1 MILEVCLIFL
11 TLYVMFLY
19 LKPKG
24 NLPPGP
30 MGIPFIGGAPY
41 CFVDSCIKA
50 KSKYGNIFMTKTG
63 ATNIVYICNYKTAK
77 EALSKLELA
86 DRPHWKLFNFFKEE
100 REKGRAGGIVGSNG
114 SHWHHNRR
122 FLLRHL
128 RDLGMGKSKI
138 EGIILRE
145 VENLVEEFK
154 KLTKEPSLFPFS
166 ANISILNIIWQLVAS
181 HRYNFEDEEVENFMR
196 KMGQLQNEF
205 LFVGLQDFFP
215 ILNYII
221 PKPILKFILGITKFE
236 KASQEFYD
244 LMKPFINEHLKM
256 LDPSNPRD
264 LMDDYLIEM
273 TEGKSEDYS
282 HFSITAVLTLKL
294 KVYYRIYSLVYL
306 DATINEVQR
315 HCSLVPLGIFRCA
328 TDDLKLEGYDI
339 PKGTVVLS
347 SLAALSHRDRTYF
360 KDPDEFDPSRFID
373 ENGKY
378 IPTCDGFQAF
388 GIGKRQ
394 CLGEQFARMELYFII
409 GALLQNFTF
418 SAPEGENPI
427 SLEPQR
433 VPNMNYPKA
442 DQKFV
447 IKYRN

>member
-11 TLYVMFLY
+11 TLYVLFLY

-30 MGIPFIGGAPY
+30 MGIPFLGGAPY

-86 DRPHWKLFNFFKEE
+86 DRPHWKLFHFFKEE
-100 REKGRAGGIVGSNG
+100 REKGRAGGVVGSNG

-154 KLTKEPSLFPFS
+154 KLTKEPSMFPFS
-166 ANISILNIIWQLVAS
+166 ANICILNIIWQLVAS

-215 ILNYII
+215 ILNYIV

-236 KASQEFYD
+236 KVSQEFYD
-244 LMKPFINEHLKM
+244 LMKPFINEHLKT

-273 TEGKSEDYS
+273 TEGKSEEYS
-282 HFSITAVLTLKL
+282 HFSITDLTRVTLDLFVAGNDTAANITKWTL
-294 KVYYRIYSLVYL
+294 IYMSRFQEIQEKIQKEIDRVVPRDTLPGLQHRNDLVYL

-328 TDDLKLEGYDI
+328 TEDLKLEDYDI
-339 PKGTVVLS
+339 PKV
-347 SLAALSHRDRTYF
+347 R
-360 KDPDEFDPSRFID
+360 
-373 ENGKY
+373 
-378 IPTCDGFQAF
+378 
-388 GIGKRQ
+388 
-394 CLGEQFARMELYFII
+394 
-409 GALLQNFTF
+409 
-418 SAPEGENPI
+418 
-427 SLEPQR
+427 
-433 VPNMNYPKA
+433 NY
-442 DQKFV
+442 
-447 IKYRN
+447 